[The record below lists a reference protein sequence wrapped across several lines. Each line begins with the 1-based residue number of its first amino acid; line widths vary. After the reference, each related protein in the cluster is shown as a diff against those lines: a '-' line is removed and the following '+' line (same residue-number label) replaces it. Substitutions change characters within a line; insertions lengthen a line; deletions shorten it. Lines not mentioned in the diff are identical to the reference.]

1 VIHPQLQ
8 PYSKTIKQIKGQEE
22 MEMGGRASEGV

>member
-1 VIHPQLQ
+1 MIYPQLQ

-22 MEMGGRASEGV
+22 MEMGRRTSKGV